1 MENEQVE
8 MNPRVTEQKNPV
20 SITEFLVVVM
30 TTGYFLGIGAMLA
43 FNTVDSLKSCIEKL
57 MS

>member
-1 MENEQVE
+1 ME

-20 SITEFLVVVM
+20 SITEFLVVVI
-30 TTGYFLGIGAMLA
+30 TTGYFLEIVAMLA
-43 FNTVDSLKSCIEKL
+43 FETVDALKSCIEKL